1 MRLAESHGVV
11 REDFLKNYLGSE
23 LDPLWLDRVSK
34 LSARGW
40 NSFVARDT
48 DRIKELRGGL
58 HALATE
64 IGLEI
69 GEVHKIVHLVQKTR
83 SQIVA
88 SFQSISS
95 IMTTGFIVNWRSPL
109 KSAKNRPIKKEEKR
123 MPSCP
128 LTFIRKRTATDT

>member
-23 LDPLWLDRVSK
+23 LDLDRVSK

-69 GEVHKIVHLVQKTR
+69 GEVHKIVHLVQKT
-83 SQIVA
+83 
-88 SFQSISS
+88 
-95 IMTTGFIVNWRSPL
+95 
-109 KSAKNRPIKKEEKR
+109 
-123 MPSCP
+123 
-128 LTFIRKRTATDT
+128 